1 MSVHA
6 SRILLDVDPCGV
18 WEDDS
23 GACGADAVERL
34 LFVNGW
40 ISDLPVCVHHLA
52 EHLAGNLLGAVP
64 A

>member
-6 SRILLDVDPCGV
+6 SRILLDVDSCGV
-18 WEDDS
+18 WENDS
-23 GACGADAVERL
+23 ACGADAVERL

-40 ISDLPVCVHHLA
+40 ICDLPVCAHHLA
-52 EHLAGNLLGAVP
+52 EHLAGNLLAVR